1 MVQVLV
7 AIKMPRYIYCLAS
20 LTAAWLSPH
29 SCWGQ
34 VATANAAPI
43 VAESALIRVIDQIS
57 IPARVPGVLAT
68 VEVDEGA
75 LVKQGDLL
83 AKVDD
88 AEEELIYQRAV
99 IEYELAQ
106 SQAANDV
113 AIRAAQKAMEFARQ
127 EYQRLNRASE
137 GIPGSVSK
145 SELEESRVN
154 AEQAELE
161 LEKAE
166 HEHNLE
172 MLNERLKLTEQ
183 SVAHHNKKIHEILA
197 PLNGMVVEVMR
208 RPGEWVEPGEDVLR
222 VIRIDRLRAEGL
234 VPFEAVTPELVG
246 SPAEITVAIPGRDD
260 LFASGHV
267 VFVNPELNP
276 VNGRVRVRAEFD
288 NPQGLLMPGMRA
300 KLVIHPAAAAM
311 MSLDARPPA
320 KGKPYESTP

>member
-1 MVQVLV
+1 MKMTRHIYYIVFVTMVLLPQ
-7 AIKMPRYIYCLAS
+7 RYCCGQSA
-20 LTAAWLSPH
+20 TPDLS
-29 SCWGQ
+29 
-34 VATANAAPI
+34 PI

-68 VEVDEGA
+68 VKIDEGA
-75 LVKQGDLL
+75 LIKQGDVL

-99 IEYELAQ
+99 IEFELAQ

-127 EYQRLNRASE
+127 EYQRFLRASE

-166 HEHNLE
+166 HEHTLE
-172 MLNERLKLTEQ
+172 TLNQRLKQTEQ
-183 SVAHHNKKIHEILA
+183 SVAQHNMQIHEILA
-197 PLNGMVVEVMR
+197 PIDGLVVEVMR

-234 VPFEAVTPELVG
+234 VPFESVTPELVG
-246 SPAEITVAIPGRDD
+246 SPAEITVSIPGREDI
-260 LFASGHV
+260 LVIGQV

-288 NPQGLLMPGMRA
+288 NPRMLLMPGMRA
-300 KLVIHPAAAAM
+300 KMVIRSGVASATSHDAASAAQG
-311 MSLDARPPA
+311 RPH
-320 KGKPYESTP
+320 ESSP